1 MIEGLFTWLSG
12 LVESTLSLALL
23 GAFLWGI
30 FSVLLSPCHLT
41 SIPLIVGFI
50 GEQGKMKVKRAFHIA
65 LSFSLGIL
73 LTIAAIG
80 IITSLLGK
88 MMGDI
93 GKWGNYI
100 AAVTFFVVGLY
111 LLDIVPLRFSGIGHI
126 KSKKKG
132 PLAAFVLGL
141 IFGIALGP
149 CTFAFMAP
157 VLAVVLY
164 SSATN
169 LVNSILLLTAYGIGH
184 CLVIVLAGTFTQSVQ
199 RYLDWNEKSKG
210 TLILKRICG
219 ILIIIGGIYL
229 LTL

>member
-12 LVESTLSLALL
+12 LVESTLLLALL

-30 FSVLLSPCHLT
+30 CSILLSPCHLT
-41 SIPLIVGFI
+41 SIPLIIGFI
-50 GEQGKMKVKRAFHIA
+50 GDQGKMKVKRAFHISLA
-65 LSFSLGIL
+65 FSFGIL
-73 LTIAAIG
+73 LTIGIIG
-80 IITSLLGK
+80 VITSLLGR

-93 GKWGNYI
+93 GKWGNYVV
-100 AAVTFFVVGLY
+100 AAVFFLVGLY
-111 LLDIVPLRFSGIGHI
+111 LLDIIPLRFPGLGRI

-132 PLAAFVLGL
+132 PLAAFLLGF

-164 SSATN
+164 SSSAN
-169 LVNSILLLTAYGIGH
+169 LLNGILLLTAYGIGH
-184 CLVIVLAGTFTQSVQ
+184 CLLIVLAGTFTQWVQ
-199 RYLDWNEKSKG
+199 RYLDWNEKSQG
-210 TLILKRICG
+210 TKILKRICG
-219 ILIIIGGIYL
+219 VLIIIGVIYL